1 MITIEN
7 IVEYSKPHIVEGGRH
22 TRISNEYVEFS
33 IVGGATGLYG
43 DFINTFEL
51 AIFNKDNGEFIT
63 KFFNNNDDII
73 PYMSKEN
80 LLELV
85 NNVFR
90 KGFQVT

>member
-1 MITIEN
+1 MITIEDIIN
-7 IVEYSKPHIVEGGRH
+7 YSKPHPVEGGRH

-43 DFINTFEL
+43 NFTDTFEL
-51 AIFNKDNGEFIT
+51 AIINKDNGEFIT
-63 KFFNNNDDII
+63 NFFNYEGDVI
-73 PYMSKEN
+73 PYMNKT
-80 LLELV
+80 ELIDLI

>member
-7 IVEYSKPHIVEGGRH
+7 IIEYSKPHPVEGGRY
-22 TRISNEYVEFS
+22 TRISNEYIEFS
-33 IVGGATGLYG
+33 IVGGAGGLYG
-43 DFINTFEL
+43 DFVDTFEL

-80 LLELV
+80 LVELV